1 MNSTK
6 FEDSFDHLYPTLL
19 SSVSQTNTREIL
31 VIIGLIT
38 ICFLL
43 FILLIQCFL
52 KLRDLYRTSEPKK
65 RYKKSSRYPSYQK
78 LLITDNK
85 TCKCF
90 QYSCLPKFQCI
101 KTSCQIKTI
110 PIPYYEQI
118 DERQLNNSISQ
129 IFPSNNTSSIRVHI
143 IK

>member
-6 FEDSFDHLYPTLL
+6 FEDLYPTVI
-19 SSVSQTNTREIL
+19 SSFSPTNTREIL

-52 KLRDLYRTSEPKK
+52 KVRDIYRTSEPKK

-85 TCKCF
+85 SCKCF

-101 KTSCQIKTI
+101 KTIST
-110 PIPYYEQI
+110 PYYEQI